1 MWSLGVTLFLMLG
14 GYHLFDGSRESDA
27 ARRDTTPKLDA
38 EFKRAP
44 WAGVSA
50 QARELVRALLA
61 PAAAERLGAA
71 GVLGHEWMRAGPE
84 AHLLPPPPPVGSLTA
99 SLLSAAPA
107 GGGGGVGAARR
118 GGGGGGGGE
127 APRREATYIGVSVG
141 VGGGGGASML
151 PRREATYGVPSPPRS
166 ERGGGARGGVSTR
179 RDAPPPRR

>member
-50 QARELVRALLA
+50 PARELVRALLA
-61 PAAAERLGAA
+61 PPPGERLGAA
-71 GVLGHEWMRAGPE
+71 AVLAHEWMRAGPE
-84 AHLLPPPPPVGSLTA
+84 APLLPPPPPVGALTA
-99 SLLSAAPA
+99 SLMIVAPTGA
-107 GGGGGVGAARR
+107 AARR
-118 GGGGGGGGE
+118 GGGGGGAGL
-127 APRREATYIGVSVG
+127 APRREATYN
-141 VGGGGGASML
+141 GGAGGAVVVMAGGGAAML

-166 ERGGGARGGVSTR
+166 ERGAARGVSVR
-179 RDAPPPRR
+179 RDAPPSSRR